1 MSEKTIIKGKPLN
14 FNIGL
19 QKWYVKELTKLVDD
33 LTKEVLKEVKPLY
46 KEYKEQITFTQDAS
60 ISSQMRILLNSLK
73 DKFYSKFKEKGK
85 KFANKMVRKTNR
97 YATTTFN
104 AIMRN
109 LFDKDKVKH
118 SPLRPLHPAH
128 IQMSLL

>member
-60 ISSQMRILLNSLK
+60 ISSKMRILLNSLK

-85 KFANKMVRKTNR
+85 KCLIFNIFS
-97 YATTTFN
+97 AT
-104 AIMRN
+104 ME
-109 LFDKDKVKH
+109 DG
-118 SPLRPLHPAH
+118 
-128 IQMSLL
+128 